1 MSRQPLGSANSHNNE
16 KISVRFQQL
25 VTRHVVSVSD
35 LDAVLQEA
43 SAAGRRPEELL
54 LSKGVSKGA
63 LLKCL
68 AEHYQLPFMEYQEGL
83 LAPAELIQ
91 ELDMEELKQNLWF
104 PLAAI
109 DQTALV
115 IMADPLDRDLLT
127 HIKETLSAS
136 ELHLIVGL
144 PADIMRLVED
154 QQDVNPNYPSCAGR
168 TPLAKLRTLLAE
180 HRTLLAQYRTSLAAG
195 RTGLAF
201 MRTGISFISIGLV
214 LFRIFGIGYLAPL
227 VGILLIVGSIMTFDG
242 LRWYLPA
249 RRADVGETH
258 FLATEPTFGTTVLAL
273 NTAQPELLC
282 TRSTPIAGAQA
293 LRDRWNR
300 LSPVM
305 RRRFFAIDRTDFAEE
320 RSLLSS
326 YRTLMARARTGL
338 AFTRTGI
345 AFVGLGIAL
354 LRQFGTGP
362 WVLFDGTLI
371 MTGLA
376 MTLEG
381 FHWYLPGRKA
391 GEKSVEAL
399 QETHK
404 RPSIWNF
411 MFPPSQHQTSLDD
424 LPATLTI
431 KATHAPGIYGTTGLA
446 LERTLI
452 ADRRNVKARLRTV
465 MARSRT
471 GMAFI
476 RTGSGIFSVGL
487 GLLVYFGTSSLFW
500 TIFNS
505 LLIVAGLTLIADGL
519 YWHLPAEKIR
529 KQFPYCFGDM
539 EIVFPD
545 YARPSSTWKKVVF
558 SHEDL

>member
-1 MSRQPLGSANSHNNE
+1 MFHQPLGSDNSPDIE
-16 KISVRFQQL
+16 QIPAKFEQL
-25 VTRHVVSVSD
+25 VTQQVISIADLNAILQQASV
-35 LDAVLQEA
+35 
-43 SAAGRRPEELL
+43 AAQRPEDLL
-54 LSKGVSKGA
+54 LSRGVSKGA
-63 LLKCL
+63 LLQCL
-68 AEHYQLPFMEYQEGL
+68 ADHYQLPFLEYQEGL
-83 LAPAELIQ
+83 LAPAELISH
-91 ELDMEELKQNLWF
+91 LDLEELKEDLWF
-104 PLAAI
+104 PLAI
-109 DQTALV
+109 VDQTAVVVL
-115 IMADPLDRDLLT
+115 ADPQDSDLRN
-127 HIKETLSAS
+127 HIKEILQTP
-136 ELHLIVGL
+136 ELHLILAL
-144 PADIMRLVED
+144 PTDVTRLVEE
-154 QQDVNPNYPSCAGR
+154 QQDINPDYPACAGR

-214 LFRIFGIGYLAPL
+214 LLRIFGIGYLVPL
-227 VGILLIVGSIMTFDG
+227 IGCLLIVGSIMTIDG

-258 FLATEPTFGTTVLAL
+258 LLATDPTFGTTVLAL
-273 NTAQPELLC
+273 DTARPELLC
-282 TRSTPIAGAQA
+282 TRSAPITGAQE
-293 LRDRWNR
+293 LRARWNR

-320 RSLLSS
+320 RSLLAS

-338 AFTRTGI
+338 AFTRTGM
-345 AFVGLGIAL
+345 AFIGLGIAL

-362 WVLFDGTLI
+362 WVVFDGTLI

-376 MTLEG
+376 MTMEG

-391 GEKSVEAL
+391 GEKSIEAL

-404 RPSIWNF
+404 RTSIWDF
-411 MFPPSQHQTSLDD
+411 MFPPRQHETSLDD

-446 LERTLI
+446 LERTLV

-487 GLLVYFGTSSLFW
+487 GLLVYFGTSNLFW

-505 LLIVAGLTLIADGL
+505 FLIVAGLILMGDGL

-545 YARPSSTWKKVVF
+545 YAKPASTWKKVVF